1 MLCQTNEAMK
11 DETPFPFP
19 GGGGSRAPMIQ
30 SL

>member
-19 GGGGSRAPMIQ
+19 GGGLRAPMIQ